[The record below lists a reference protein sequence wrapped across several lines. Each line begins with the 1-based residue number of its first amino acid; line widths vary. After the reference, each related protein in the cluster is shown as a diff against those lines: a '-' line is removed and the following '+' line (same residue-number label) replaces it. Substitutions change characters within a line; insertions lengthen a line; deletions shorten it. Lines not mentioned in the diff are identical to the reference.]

1 MISIVSRSP
10 DPAVRRLTATLYGY
24 AFLSDLVLLYP
35 LYVVFFADTGLS
47 VGQIASLFVIWS
59 AAGIVF
65 EVPSG
70 AWADVLSRRLLLC
83 LAPLVAAAGFALW
96 VLLPS
101 YPAFAGG
108 FLLWGAAGAL
118 VSGAL
123 EALVWTELDRLGA
136 VGRYAR
142 VLGRARTAGV
152 LGVVLSGVLAGPV
165 LAVGGYPA
173 VGAASV
179 AACLLAAIAAT
190 RFPEHRA
197 PSAGRVTAAE
207 PVPAAGPVDAAPPRP
222 DQPDSS
228 PPANPDQPDTVPPTG
243 PDDDADPGWWD
254 TLRAGVA
261 QVRTRAPVRS
271 AVLLVA
277 VVAADW
283 GALDEYTPLLAL
295 DTGVGAQAVP
305 LLLLLL
311 WAGVTV
317 GGLLAPA
324 GERLGSRG
332 YAALLGLVGVALAGG
347 ALLRHPA
354 GFVLLAVAFG
364 AAQLATVLAD
374 ARLQARITGTSR
386 ATVTSLAGMATDVLI
401 IVTYA
406 GYGLLATVAGNAVAF
421 ALTAGAYLVVAL
433 VLLTRR
439 RRRAVVPTGVVAA
452 VTPGRH

>member
-1 MISIVSRSP
+1 MTLIASRVP
-10 DPAVRRLTATLYGY
+10 EPAVRRLTATLYGY

-59 AAGIVF
+59 AAGILF

-101 YPAFAGG
+101 YPAFAVG
-108 FLLWGAAGAL
+108 FLLWGAGGAL

-136 VGRYAR
+136 VDRYAR

-152 LGVVLSGVLAGPV
+152 LGVVVSGVLAGPV
-165 LAVGGYPA
+165 LAVGGYPV

-179 AACLLAAIAAT
+179 LACLLATIVAT

-197 PSAGRVTAAE
+197 PAAVGVPVAE
-207 PVPAAGPVDAAPPRP
+207 PAAAVRPVGATPPRQDEP
-222 DQPDSS
+222 VS
-228 PPANPDQPDTVPPTG
+228 
-243 PDDDADPGWWD
+243 PDDDGDLGWWD
-254 TLRAGVA
+254 TLRDGVS
-261 QVRTRAPVRS
+261 QVRTRPPVRA

-354 GFVLLAVAFG
+354 GFVLLAVAFA

-374 ARLQARITGTSR
+374 ARLQARIVGSSR

-406 GYGLLATVAGNAVAF
+406 AYGLLATAAGNAVAF

-439 RRRAVVPTGVVAA
+439 RHRTTVPTVVAA
-452 VTPGRH
+452 AVPGGPD

>member
-1 MISIVSRSP
+1 MIHIASRVP
-10 DPAVRRLTATLYGY
+10 EPAVRRLTATLYGY

-47 VGQIASLFVIWS
+47 VGQISSLFVIWS
-59 AAGIVF
+59 AAGILF

-70 AWADVLSRRLLLC
+70 AWADVVSRRLLLC
-83 LAPLVAAAGFALW
+83 LAPLVSAAGFALW
-96 VLLPS
+96 VLVPS
-101 YPAFAGG
+101 YPAFALG
-108 FLLWGAAGAL
+108 FLLWGAGGAL

-136 VGRYAR
+136 VDRYAR
-142 VLGRARTAGV
+142 VLGRSRTAGV

-165 LAVGGYPA
+165 LAVGGYPV

-179 AACLLAAIAAT
+179 LACLLAAAIAA
-190 RFPEHRA
+190 RFPEHRPA
-197 PSAGRVTAAE
+197 PVANE
-207 PVPAAGPVDAAPPRP
+207 AAGPDDAADR
-222 DQPDSS
+222 
-228 PPANPDQPDTVPPTG
+228 
-243 PDDDADPGWWD
+243 DDDDDDLGWWE

-261 QVRTRAPVRS
+261 QVRSRPPVRA

-295 DTGVGAQAVP
+295 ETGVGAQAVP

-311 WAGVTV
+311 WVGVTV

-401 IVTYA
+401 IATYA
-406 GYGLLATVAGNAVAF
+406 GYGLLATAAGNAVAF
-421 ALTAGAYLVVAL
+421 ALAAGAYLVVAL
-433 VLLTRR
+433 VLVTRR
-439 RRRAVVPTGVVAA
+439 RAARSAGHVEERPLVAVEVPEAA
-452 VTPGRH
+452 HVHRPVGHPRPE

>member
-1 MISIVSRSP
+1 MIRTVSRAP

-59 AAGIVF
+59 AAGILF

-70 AWADVLSRRLLLC
+70 AWADVLSRRLLLG

-101 YPAFAGG
+101 YPAFALG

-136 VGRYAR
+136 VDRYAR

-152 LGVVLSGVLAGPV
+152 LGVVVSGVLAGPV
-165 LAVGGYPA
+165 LAVGGYLA

-179 AACLLAAIAAT
+179 LTCLLATIVAT
-190 RFPEHRA
+190 RLPEHRTPA
-197 PSAGRVTAAE
+197 SVRVPVAESAMAAH
-207 PVPAAGPVDAAPPRP
+207 PAGAAAPARQDEPHTLP
-222 DQPDSS
+222 PDS
-228 PPANPDQPDTVPPTG
+228 
-243 PDDDADPGWWD
+243 PDDDGDLGWWD
-254 TLRAGVA
+254 TLRAGVS
-261 QVRTRAPVRS
+261 QVRTRPPVRA
-271 AVLLVA
+271 AVLVVA

-332 YAALLGLVGVALAGG
+332 YAALLGLVGVALAVG

-406 GYGLLATVAGNAVAF
+406 GYGLLASAAGNAVAF

-439 RRRAVVPTGVVAA
+439 QRRTAVPTGVAA
-452 VTPGRH
+452 ATTPGPD

>member
-1 MISIVSRSP
+1 MIHIVSRAP
-10 DPAVRRLTATLYGY
+10 DLAVRRLTATLYGY
-24 AFLSDLVLLYP
+24 AFLSDAVLLYP

-59 AAGIVF
+59 AAGILF

-70 AWADVLSRRLLLC
+70 AWADVVSRRLLLC
-83 LAPLVAAAGFALW
+83 LAPLVSAAGFALW

-101 YPAFAGG
+101 YPAFAVG
-108 FLLWGAAGAL
+108 FLLWGAGGAL

-152 LGVVLSGVLAGPV
+152 LGVVVSGVLAGPV
-165 LAVGGYPA
+165 LAVGGYVA
-173 VGAASV
+173 IGGASV
-179 AACLLAAIAAT
+179 LACLLAATVAS
-190 RFPEHRA
+190 RFPEHR
-197 PSAGRVTAAE
+197 PSVGER
-207 PVPAAGPVDAAPPRP
+207 
-222 DQPDSS
+222 DS
-228 PPANPDQPDTVPPTG
+228 A
-243 PDDDADPGWWD
+243 PDDDGELGWWG
-254 TLRAGVA
+254 TLRAGVS
-261 QVRTRAPVRS
+261 QVRTRPPVRS

-311 WAGVTV
+311 WAGVTL
-317 GGLLAPA
+317 GGLLAPV
-324 GERLGSRG
+324 GERWGRRG
-332 YAALLGLVGVALAGG
+332 YAALLGLVGVALVGG
-347 ALLRHPA
+347 ALFRHPA

-374 ARLQARITGTSR
+374 ARLQERISGGSR

-421 ALTAGAYLVVAL
+421 AVTAGPYVVVAL
-433 VLLTRR
+433 VLSTRR
-439 RRRAVVPTGVVAA
+439 RAA
-452 VTPGRH
+452 ELPN

>member
-1 MISIVSRSP
+1 MIQLATRVP
-10 DPAVRRLTATLYGY
+10 DPAVRRLTTTLYGY
-24 AFLSDLVLLYP
+24 AFFSDVVLLYP

-59 AAGIVF
+59 AAGILF

-70 AWADVLSRRLLLC
+70 AWADVASRRLLLC
-83 LAPLVAAAGFALW
+83 LAPLVSAAGFALW
-96 VLLPS
+96 VLAPS
-101 YPAFAGG
+101 YPAFALG
-108 FLLWGAAGAL
+108 FLLWGAGGAL
-118 VSGAL
+118 ASGAL

-136 VGRYAR
+136 AGRYAR

-152 LGVVLSGVLAGPV
+152 LGVVVSGVLAGPV
-165 LAVGGYPA
+165 LAAGGYPA

-179 AACLLAAIAAT
+179 LAGLLAAAVAA
-190 RFPEHRA
+190 RFPEHR
-197 PSAGRVTAAE
+197 
-207 PVPAAGPVDAAPPRP
+207 
-222 DQPDSS
+222 
-228 PPANPDQPDTVPPTG
+228 PPAGVVSAVAD
-243 PDDDADPGWWD
+243 PDDDGDLGWWD
-254 TLRAGVA
+254 TLRAGVG
-261 QVRTRAPVRS
+261 QVRERPPVRS

-283 GALDEYTPLLAL
+283 GALDEYTPLVAL

-317 GGLLAPA
+317 GGLLAPV
-324 GERLGSRG
+324 GERWGVRG
-332 YAALLGLVGVALAGG
+332 YAALLALVGLALAGG

-374 ARLQARITGTSR
+374 ARLQARITGDSR

-421 ALTAGAYLVVAL
+421 ALTAAPYLVLAL
-433 VLLTRR
+433 ALLTRR
-439 RRRAVVPTGVVAA
+439 RRRAAVPTGVAA
-452 VTPGRH
+452 ALPAGPD

>member
-1 MISIVSRSP
+1 M
-10 DPAVRRLTATLYGY
+10 
-24 AFLSDLVLLYP
+24 
-35 LYVVFFADTGLS
+35 
-47 VGQIASLFVIWS
+47 
-59 AAGIVF
+59 
-65 EVPSG
+65 
-70 AWADVLSRRLLLC
+70 
-83 LAPLVAAAGFALW
+83 
-96 VLLPS
+96 
-101 YPAFAGG
+101 
-108 FLLWGAAGAL
+108 
-118 VSGAL
+118 
-123 EALVWTELDRLGA
+123 
-136 VGRYAR
+136 
-142 VLGRARTAGV
+142 RA
-152 LGVVLSGVLAGPV
+152 
-165 LAVGGYPA
+165 
-173 VGAASV
+173 
-179 AACLLAAIAAT
+179 
-190 RFPEHRA
+190 
-197 PSAGRVTAAE
+197 
-207 PVPAAGPVDAAPPRP
+207 
-222 DQPDSS
+222 
-228 PPANPDQPDTVPPTG
+228 
-243 PDDDADPGWWD
+243 
-254 TLRAGVA
+254 
-261 QVRTRAPVRS
+261 

-317 GGLLAPA
+317 GGLLAPV
-324 GERLGSRG
+324 GERLGGRG

-406 GYGLLATVAGNAVAF
+406 GYGLLATAAGNAVAF

-439 RRRAVVPTGVVAA
+439 RRRTAAPTGVAAA
-452 VTPGRH
+452 VPPGLTGARRRPPRAAAGPALSAGHVEERPLVAVEVPEAAHVHRPLAIPGPSDSPPATAARSTSSSTCRRLDADSPTTTSRLVAVSVVATPVYASKPERRCSTRRAVSEMVSTVLSPSGSAWSLVKPIARKNSVAVVRSRTGRLMNVMVIGGLRPFRAVPSARRVGPASTPSAPRPARLRSASRAGC